1 MSSKWWTHSWN
12 PVIGCTPASPGCD
25 NCYAKNLHDARH
37 KAFVAGSRVP
47 ACYSESFETVRCL
60 EERLARPLGW
70 KKPRRVFVNSMS
82 DLFHPDVPFEF
93 LDRVFA
99 VMALASQHTFMIC
112 TKRAERMHRYFWHLL
127 DISTR
132 SDFAELAIPFLKK
145 HPGVPGRK
153 DDGWPFPNVWLGVT
167 AENQEQAD
175 ARIPILLDTPAAKR
189 FVSVEPMLGPVD
201 LTRFAYPR
209 GDGIRNNVYRCEKC
223 GHVANGKHFT
233 RVSSSPDGTEYDSVC
248 PNCHLDEWDD
258 IGPTKVGRLDWVIC
272 GGESGPKARPM
283 HPEWARALRD
293 QCAAAGVPFFF
304 KQLGDL
310 AWFSVPKDLPEDKS
324 VFCRVRRAFI
334 CKADPVGGIFNPD
347 GFYAAK
353 VVRGSRLLDGVEHN
367 AMPEALHA

>member
-1 MSSKWWTHSWN
+1 MKWWTHSWN

-25 NCYAKNLHDARH
+25 NCYAKALHDQRH
-37 KAFVAGSRVP
+37 AAFVAGSRIP
-47 ACYSESFETVRCL
+47 ACYAKPFGQVTCL

-112 TKRAERMHRYFWHLL
+112 TKRAERMREYLRTYDRL
-127 DISTR
+127 PAALT
-132 SDFAELAIPFLKK
+132 
-145 HPGVPGRK
+145 
-153 DDGWPFPNVWLGVT
+153 WPYPNIWLGVT

-189 FVSVEPMLGPVD
+189 FVSVEPMLGPVSLSKYLRD
-201 LTRFAYPR
+201 
-209 GDGIRNNVYRCEKC
+209 DCDCGICNFC
-223 GHVANGKHFT
+223 NG
-233 RVSSSPDGTEYDSVC
+233 
-248 PNCHLDEWDD
+248 
-258 IGPTKVGRLDWVIC
+258 GPALRMLDWVIC
-272 GGESGPKARPM
+272 GGESGPNARPL
-283 HPEWARALRD
+283 HPSWALSLRD
-293 QCAAAGVPFFF
+293 QCASAGVPFFF

-310 AWFSVPKDLPEDKS
+310 AWFPVPKDLPEDKS

-367 AMPEALHA
+367 AMPEVQS